1 MTTAL
6 RTYLALLAEGI
17 PRADA
22 ERAITYAGADID
34 RALEWLRRNT
44 RLSAPI
50 SGTVPAGPVKENA

>member
-1 MTTAL
+1 MSTAL
-6 RTYLALLAEGI
+6 RTYRALLAEGI

-22 ERAITYAGADID
+22 ERAITYAGADLD

-50 SGTVPAGPVKENA
+50 SGTARGRPPRLQ